1 MGTLIYIDPIIAL
14 TSLSSFGIIYTFI
27 AVITKRKLTY
37 NSIDIAN
44 EQTNVVKV
52 LQEGLGAIRDV
63 LIDGTQKLYTKSYG
77 FSVRKLLK
85 ATGDNQFITLFPR
98 YAMETIGMLL
108 IAGFAYY
115 AFKYMTNDGGI
126 NGVLPV
132 LGALALAAQ
141 RLLPLLQQIY
151 GNWSGVF
158 GSEKAL
164 EEVLELLN
172 QPMPDY
178 LIADQIKPLNFKK
191 YIYLKDISFKYNES
205 SETILE
211 AINLKIKKGSRIG
224 IVGNTGSGKST
235 LLDLLMFL
243 LKPTTGEIL
252 VDETPLSMSN
262 LRNWQTSIAHVP
274 QTIYLSD
281 GTIAENIAFGV
292 SRDKIEMNLVKSVSK
307 QAKLFDFIETLE
319 AGFDSMVGERGVKL
333 SGGQKQRIGI
343 ARALY
348 KIFCTYS

>member
-1 MGTLIYIDPIIAL
+1 MFFSIRVSNATGSDLSQEVYKKTLFQPYSVHISRNSSEIISGITQKVTAVTSVLTSLITVFTSLFLLIAILGTLIYIDPIIAL

-211 AINLKIKKGSRIG
+211 AINLKIKK
-224 IVGNTGSGKST
+224 
-235 LLDLLMFL
+235 DLGL
-243 LKPTTGEIL
+243 
-252 VDETPLSMSN
+252 
-262 LRNWQTSIAHVP
+262 A
-274 QTIYLSD
+274 
-281 GTIAENIAFGV
+281 
-292 SRDKIEMNLVKSVSK
+292 
-307 QAKLFDFIETLE
+307 
-319 AGFDSMVGERGVKL
+319 
-333 SGGQKQRIGI
+333 
-343 ARALY
+343 
-348 KIFCTYS
+348 